1 MERTKIKKKKKKK
14 KKKKV
19 RRSRSQSNR
28 NQIKNQGHP
37 AMDGRESNTLV
48 LVGESG
54 VKDLLDACG
63 VTKFACRTSNDYQV
77 LVFLFLF
84 CFLSEKK
91 KIFCFSLVLCDPI
104 TFQLLLMDFCSFL
117 LLFSLF

>member
-1 MERTKIKKKKKKK
+1 
-14 KKKKV
+14 
-19 RRSRSQSNR
+19 
-28 NQIKNQGHP
+28 
-37 AMDGRESNTLV
+37 MDGRESNTLV

-104 TFQLLLMDFCSFL
+104 TFQLLLTYFHSKILTLGNIFKYSCKYYGKKKNKNRVT
-117 LLFSLF
+117 